1 MVIKHQQY
9 SGRHQNEEC
18 AQRQG
23 AQVPG
28 GAEGQGART
37 DLDREQ
43 MQEHI
48 LLNGLRAV
56 QVAGAAAAAEDRLPD
71 FRVAQPVKFFPE
83 RDCHY
88 TLTNSCSLRVSE
100 RSTIRY
106 PSSLNQTFSHGSG
119 CGAGPAILMP
129 SRLKRLPWH
138 GHAIM
143 SSSGFHA
150 VRQPRCVQM
159 APSA

>member
-1 MVIKHQQY
+1 
-9 SGRHQNEEC
+9 
-18 AQRQG
+18 
-23 AQVPG
+23 
-28 GAEGQGART
+28 
-37 DLDREQ
+37 
-43 MQEHI
+43 MQKNV
-48 LLNGLRAV
+48 LLNCLGPV
-56 QVAGAAAAAEDRLPD
+56 QIAGAAAAAEDRLPD
-71 FRVAQPVKFFPE
+71 LAAAQPIEFFPDHD
-83 RDCHY
+83 RHGY

-106 PSSLNQTFSHGSG
+106 PSSLSQTFSHGSG

-138 GHAIM
+138 GHAII